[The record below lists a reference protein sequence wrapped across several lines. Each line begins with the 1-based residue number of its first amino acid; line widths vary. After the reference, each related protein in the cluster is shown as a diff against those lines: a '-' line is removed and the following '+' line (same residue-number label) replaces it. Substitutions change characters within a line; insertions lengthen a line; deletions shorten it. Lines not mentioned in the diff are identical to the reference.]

1 MSMIEQTAPETK
13 GPSLIVQ
20 GVVLLAMTAAAIG
33 LGWVAGGYLYRNDA
47 AKTETPAVEAHGEK
61 KDAAAAET
69 ATRGIEVTLA
79 PITTNLA
86 VPSTTWVRMEA
97 SIILDQQAEPTL
109 ADDIHQDFVAYL
121 RTLRVYQVEGA
132 TGFRN
137 LKADLEERA
146 KIRSGGH
153 VKQVLIQTLLFE

>member
-1 MSMIEQTAPETK
+1 MSIVEQTTSEAK

-20 GVVLLAMTAAAIG
+20 SAVLLAMTAAAIG
-33 LGWVAGGYLYRNDA
+33 LGWAAGQYLYRNDA
-47 AKTETPAVEAHGEK
+47 ARIDASVEAT
-61 KDAAAAET
+61 AE
-69 ATRGIEVTLA
+69 AENEAHEPGARGIEITLA

-86 VPSTTWVRMEA
+86 VPGTTWVRMEA
-97 SIILDQQAEPTL
+97 SIILDEPAAPSL

-146 KIRSGGH
+146 KIRSGGL
-153 VKQVLIQTLLFE
+153 VRQVLIQTLLFE